1 LAATRETCDEE
12 EEERRNFR
20 ITAIRVV
27 LVAIVMAVLLGVAQ
41 GASNLLDIV
50 GSCLETAVG
59 AGLGLTAGRMWVPRR
74 WYHDKLWAAALA
86 ITASVTLPITII
98 VVAWHVLIDHRAL
111 TPGLLLNV
119 LPSVFGTSLVM
130 TAVAFLVRRPS
141 TQTHAAPASA
151 APPKFLARL
160 PEKLRGAELFAV
172 EAEDH
177 YLRLHTSLGQ
187 DLILMRLADAIVELE
202 GLEGAQTHRS
212 WWVAKA
218 AVASAERADGR
229 ATLTLKD
236 GAEAPVSR
244 GFAREL
250 RAAGWF

>member
-1 LAATRETCDEE
+1 LAATREACDEAD
-12 EEERRNFR
+12 EERRAFR

-27 LVAIVMAVLLGVAQ
+27 LVAIVMAVLLGVSQ
-41 GASNLLDIV
+41 GANNLLDIA

-59 AGLGLTAGRMWVPRR
+59 AGLGLTAGRLWVPRH

-86 ITASVTLPITII
+86 ITASVTLPITAI
-98 VVAWHVLIDHRAL
+98 VVTWHVLIDHRAL
-111 TPGLLLNV
+111 TFGLLINV

-151 APPKFLARL
+151 PPPKFLARL
-160 PEKLRGAELFAV
+160 PDKLQGAELFAV

-177 YLRLHTSLGQ
+177 YLRVHTSLGQ
-187 DLILMRLADAIVELE
+187 DLILMRLADAIVDL
-202 GLEGAQTHRS
+202 GGRAAPPTHRGG
-212 WWVAKA
+212 WGPPAGARA
-218 AVASAERADGR
+218 AARADGR